1 MLRTRLGARLRLA
14 SWPALQPGGCARC
27 FTSYDQPFIRVS
39 RHTKDDADLQR
50 RDREKHPG
58 VKRAVVFPGQ
68 GTQYVGMG
76 ADLAKEFPEARR
88 VFEEVDEALGFRLSQ
103 IMWDGAQQELTMTEN
118 AQPAIL
124 AHSLAVF
131 RVLQKELGL
140 SAPRGYA
147 SMLGYSLGEWSAICA
162 SGALPLWDTA
172 RLVHYR
178 GRVMQ
183 EAVPLGEGAMVA
195 LMPIDVPTASAIAKK
210 AAEETG
216 GLTCQIVL
224 SGAAGAIDKAV
235 EIAKREHKRI
245 KLVQKL
251 NVSAPFHCE
260 MMRPAAQKLQD
271 YMADSTNKAPPL
283 ACQVRRPVGAHRV
296 QRHGA
301 THHPGRRAVGP
312 RGQAGDRRR
321 PVARLHP
328 PARLPG
334 HRGRVFRR
342 RDAACGGQAG
352 LEGDRGRGEAVAV
365 EGLRRL
371 PGVGSGQDPQRLRAP
386 DRHRAP
392 GHERG
397 HGARSDRLLQALPR
411 IKLDLLCCGS
421 WKDADGEDN
430 VVYWVGRGREASNID
445 GSWLVG

>member
-1 MLRTRLGARLRLA
+1 M
-14 SWPALQPGGCARC
+14 
-27 FTSYDQPFIRVS
+27 
-39 RHTKDDADLQR
+39 
-50 RDREKHPG
+50 
-58 VKRAVVFPGQ
+58 FPGQ

-216 GLTCQIVL
+216 GLTCQVANINSPKQIVL

-271 YMADSTNKAPPL
+271 YMADSTNKVKFADPSVPIVSNVT
-283 ACQVRRPVGAHRV
+283 ARPI
-296 QRHGA
+296 
-301 THHPGRRAVGP
+301 T
-312 RGQAGDRRR
+312 QAGELLDLE
-321 PVARLHP
+321 VKQ
-328 PARLPG
+328 
-334 HRGRVFRR
+334 VT
-342 RDAACGGQAG
+342 DAVQW
-352 LEGDRGRGEAVAV
+352 LD
-365 EGLRRL
+365 
-371 PGVGSGQDPQRLRAP
+371 SI
-386 DRHRAP
+386 
-392 GHERG
+392 
-397 HGARSDRLLQALPR
+397 RLLAYPATAAASSEDVMRHAAGRPAWKEIEEEEKLWQWKGFDDFLELGPGKTLSGFVRQIGTELQAT
-411 IKLDLLCCGS
+411 
-421 WKDADGEDN
+421 N
-430 VVYWVGRGREASNID
+430 VGTAQEVIDYCKHYRE
-445 GSWLVG
+445 